1 MKVLVLP
8 DWAAPFCS
16 ALRARHPGIEIAVAR
31 SAAEATE
38 HMRDAEILFGY
49 PTSKQF
55 DTAKKMKWI
64 QTLDSG
70 MEGLFG
76 QVPQVVESR
85 VAVTN
90 ARGAGAP
97 MIGEHA
103 LAMMFALSRQLPR
116 FWHDKQ
122 NHVWDQDG
130 ALEAVQFLGD
140 KTVGI
145 VGLGKS
151 GREIAWR
158 CQAMGMRVLAV
169 DSEAIDADPV
179 VEFAWSLDRLQ
190 DLLRES
196 DYVVVTVPYSES
208 NAKLI
213 GKAELAMMKQTARLI
228 VTSRGRVFDNEGL
241 ITALKKGTIA
251 GAALDTV
258 DSEPLSPDSELWDL
272 PNVIITPHI
281 AGNSEKIM
289 LDKRTFAIFEENLGR
304 YLGGRPLLNVVDKL
318 KQY

>member
-8 DWAAPFCS
+8 DWAAPFCG
-16 ALRARHPGIEIAVAR
+16 ALSERHPGIEITAAR
-31 SAAEATE
+31 STAEATE
-38 HMRDAEILFGY
+38 HMSDAEVLFGY

-55 DTAKKMKWI
+55 DSAKKLKWI
-64 QTLDSG
+64 QTLDAG

-76 QVPQVVESR
+76 EVPQVVESR

-179 VEFAWSLDRLQ
+179 VEFAWTLDRLQ

-196 DYVVVTVPYSES
+196 DYVVVTVPYSEAS
-208 NAKLI
+208 AKLI
-213 GKAELAMMKQTARLI
+213 GKAELAMMKRSARLI
-228 VTSRGRVFDNEGL
+228 VTSRGRVFDNEAL
-241 ITALKKGTIA
+241 ITALKKGAIA

-258 DSEPLSPDSELWDL
+258 DSEPLSSDSELWDL

-289 LDKRTFAIFEENLGR
+289 LDKRTFAIFEENLSR